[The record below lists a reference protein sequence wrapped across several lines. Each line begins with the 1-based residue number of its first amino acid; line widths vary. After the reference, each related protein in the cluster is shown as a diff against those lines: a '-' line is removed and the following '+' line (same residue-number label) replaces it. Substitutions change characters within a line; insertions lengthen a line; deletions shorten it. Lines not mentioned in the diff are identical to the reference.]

1 MLGTLPFFMNANLS
15 QETDLREDERMRLR
29 AQNQAL
35 LEACQTTEEELASL
49 RRALEDE
56 RLARAVDHD
65 EANRVLNE
73 MLARSS
79 SVNSELEQL

>member
-1 MLGTLPFFMNANLS
+1 MNANLS
-15 QETDLREDERMRLR
+15 QETELREDERLRLR

-35 LEACQTTEEELASL
+35 REARQTTEEELASL

-56 RLARAVDHD
+56 RLARAADHD

>member
-1 MLGTLPFFMNANLS
+1 MNANLS

-35 LEACQTTEEELASL
+35 LEARQTTEEELASL

-56 RLARAVDHD
+56 RLARAADHD

>member
-1 MLGTLPFFMNANLS
+1 MRSFVVLSFVVSLLAFVLILWWLFAGHSSLLMNANLS
-15 QETDLREDERMRLR
+15 QETDLREDER
-29 AQNQAL
+29 
-35 LEACQTTEEELASL
+35 
-49 RRALEDE
+49 
-56 RLARAVDHD
+56 LARAADHD